1 MEGLGEGKI
10 VACACFLATYM
21 VAYVAVGSFD
31 NAVDA
36 AIAANDIARHDAEW
50 ALSATFELFVVVGLA
65 SLWPLGAATWHC
77 GAAIGLLTA
86 FAAGGFHVIPHVATW
101 LPIALIVGF
110 ASGFVFLG
118 VSKRRPGTC
127 VLFGIE
133 AMLSVL
139 QVAFIAQGI

>member
-10 VACACFLATYM
+10 VACACFLAAYM
-21 VAYVAVGSFD
+21 VAYVAVGSLD
-31 NAVDA
+31 SAVDA

-65 SLWPLGAATWHC
+65 SLWPLGVATWHC

-86 FAAGGFHVIPHVATW
+86 FAAGGFHVISHVAAW
-101 LPIALIVGF
+101 LPVALIVGF
-110 ASGFVFLG
+110 ASGFVLLG
-118 VSKRRPGTC
+118 VGKRRLGAC

-133 AMLSVL
+133 VALAAL
-139 QVAFIAQGI
+139 QVAFIAQSI